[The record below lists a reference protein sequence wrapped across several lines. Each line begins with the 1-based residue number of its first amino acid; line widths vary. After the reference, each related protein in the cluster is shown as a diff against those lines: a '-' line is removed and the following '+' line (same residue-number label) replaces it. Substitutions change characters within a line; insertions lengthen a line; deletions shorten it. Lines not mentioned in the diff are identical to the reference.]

1 MRRLIFH
8 KTHTAVQ
15 DKFSGWSQ
23 SWRRKQEL
31 RLARTSK
38 PEKLLSIRAAAVA
51 NETNDLAPS
60 TSFSRTID
68 VAASRRATAPTLAA
82 AVDLSSLVEPPLSF
96 SHRPGLFDEA
106 GRLMLKNLT
115 LPELEEWCLSIGEP
129 PKRAKQLYRWLYG
142 NRKWIRNLDQA
153 DGDPQA
159 FSSEFKS
166 KVFSGASLEGG
177 LQLQSIHTA
186 RDGTRKLVFALLEGE
201 HGSPAGGTHGTVE
214 TVLIPMTNRSGQN
227 LRYTACLSTQVG
239 CAMNCQ
245 FCYTG
250 RMGLL
255 ANLATAQIVEQV
267 VEARRYLAEQSVPIR
282 IANIVFMGMG
292 EPLHNY
298 DAVMAAI
305 EILATGLELSRNKII
320 VSTVGLVPEMRKFI
334 AAGTAKL
341 AVSLHATT
349 DEVRDW
355 IVPTNR
361 RYPLDQ
367 LLGALREAF
376 PYDKRK
382 GDNFVVIEYVLLAGV
397 NDTLEDAQR
406 LLAITTDIYCLVNLI
421 VFNPHE
427 GTPFRRSTEESV
439 RAFRGVF
446 LAAGRPCTV
455 RTSKGDDEMAAC
467 GQLGD
472 VNLSARPAPM
482 LRPPEALAARLAGAG
497 SGAVSAPLVMAR
509 ETGSSCCGD
518 N

>member
-1 MRRLIFH
+1 MQNALVRSRFRATVSEGRW
-8 KTHTAVQ
+8 KTQRHRKDARFV
-15 DKFSGWSQ
+15 KFIASQ
-23 SWRRKQEL
+23 NFV
-31 RLARTSK
+31 AH
-38 PEKLLSIRAAAVA
+38 AAAVEA
-51 NETNDLAPS
+51 ALYEESAPS
-60 TSFSRTID
+60 TSGAPRVSG
-68 VAASRRATAPTLAA
+68 AATLSLSSA
-82 AVDLSSLVEPPLSF
+82 AVTAALSALDVPLSF
-96 SHRPGLFDEA
+96 SHRPGLRDA
-106 GRLMLKNLT
+106 GGRLMLKNLT
-115 LPELEEWCLSIGEP
+115 LPELEEWCLSVGEST
-129 PKRAKQLYRWLYG
+129 KRAKQLYRWLYG

-159 FSSEFKS
+159 FSAAFKS
-166 KVFSGASLEGG
+166 KVASGASLEGG
-177 LQLQSIHTA
+177 MQLQSVHTA
-186 RDGTRKLVFALLEGE
+186 RDGTRKLVFALLGGE
-201 HGSPAGGTHGTVE
+201 AGGPATATRGTVE

-255 ANLATAQIVEQV
+255 GNLTTAQIVEQV
-267 VEARRYLAEQSVPIR
+267 VEARRFLAEQSVPIP

-320 VSTVGLVPEMRKFI
+320 VSTVGLVPELRRFV
-334 AAGTAKL
+334 ASRVAKL

-361 RYPLDQ
+361 RYPLDE

-382 GDNFVVIEYVLLAGV
+382 GDDFVVIEYVLLSGV
-397 NDTLEDAQR
+397 NDSLQDAQR
-406 LLAITTDIYCLVNLI
+406 LLHLTADIYCLVNLI
-421 VFNPHE
+421 VFNPHQ
-427 GTPFRRSTEESV
+427 GTQFSRSTDEAV

-446 LAAGRPCTV
+446 LSAGRPCTV

-472 VNLSARPAPM
+472 VNLTARPAP
-482 LRPPEALAARLAGAG
+482 LLKPPEELAAKLAAAAVAAAPTAAAAG
-497 SGAVSAPLVMAR
+497 C
-509 ETGSSCCGD
+509 SCD
-518 N
+518 